1 MSSYDPTRRGYHKVA
16 SSFSSSAS
24 SFQSS
29 VVRIPTDLLLA
40 LLLNKTLLVSS
51 ALLARHWLLTP
62 HWESTHSS
70 PSDQLDSSSRSLL
83 TNLTPASLSSWSV
96 ATVVFLFAA
105 TIQAV
110 WFRVWTW
117 LSAIRRI
124 DPQFKH
130 LPKRIAVL
138 SIVLW
143 FHVLIWLMS
152 LRHLGA
158 AK

>member
-1 MSSYDPTRRGYHKVA
+1 MSSFDPTRRGYHKVA
-16 SSFSSSAS
+16 SSFSTSAS

-62 HWESTHSS
+62 HWESDHQATNS
-70 PSDQLDSSSRSLL
+70 PLDSNHSLL
-83 TNLTPASLSSWSV
+83 NNVIPASLSSWSV
-96 ATVVFLFAA
+96 ATVVFLLAA
-105 TIQAV
+105 IIQTV

-117 LSAIRRI
+117 LNAIRRI
-124 DPQFKH
+124 DPHFKH

-152 LRHLGA
+152 LRHLAA